1 MSTDQSQVDQSV
13 PALLAALRDP
23 DAMVRQRAAQAL
35 GESGDARAIK
45 PLQTILKDDP
55 KAEVRAAAV
64 NALGKLAPLNDS
76 IMAQLMI
83 ALHDEQVDV
92 RGAAASAV
100 PVAITKLAVA
110 VTNDDADVE
119 SNVILTI
126 GEIIDAVNSIAEHN
140 SIPEVRAYLAHDAGI
155 RLVQLGLWYDGLHL
169 LEESLTIRRD
179 GDDLNAHADTLY
191 QIAHTHHLMG
201 NFDKSRTYYRDA
213 LRLYERTDNQ
223 RGIADCKSGLGHL
236 MTQIGLVDDAIVELQ
251 SAQRIY
257 RKLGDKKQIGIV
269 EEILQLA
276 KRVREKQLA

>member
-1 MSTDQSQVDQSV
+1 MSTDQSQVEQSV

-45 PLQTILKDDP
+45 PLQTMLKDDP

-83 ALHDEQVDV
+83 ALHDEQSDV
-92 RGAAASAV
+92 RKAVASAL
-100 PVAITKLAVA
+100 PVAITNLPAT
-110 VTNDDADVE
+110 VTNDDVE

-140 SIPEVRAYLAHDAGI
+140 STPEVRAYSAYDAGI
-155 RLVQLGLWYDGLHL
+155 LLVQLGLWYDGLHL
-169 LEESLTIRRD
+169 LEESLAIRRD
-179 GDDLNAHADTLY
+179 GNDLNAHADTLY
-191 QIAHTHHLMG
+191 QIARTHHLMG
-201 NFDKSRTYYRDA
+201 NFDTSRTYYRDA
-213 LRLYERTDNQ
+213 LRLYQRTDNQ
-223 RGIADCKSGLGHL
+223 RGIAACKSSLGHL

-257 RKLGDKKQIGIV
+257 RKLGDEKQIGIV

-276 KRVREKQLA
+276 KRVREKQFA